1 MNENRLTNKI
11 AFDKYVE
18 SNPGQNLNLSLIHFE
33 IESIDFYEWPHFH
46 FR

>member
-11 AFDKYVE
+11 AF
-18 SNPGQNLNLSLIHFE
+18 SGQNLNLSLIHFE

-46 FR
+46 IR